1 MQLIAESCEG
11 NNLSRLKISC
21 AFRLEKLCYRFSDSH
36 LWDRISVC
44 RSSQSAL
51 ETLWERMGKRLPNP
65 SFISYKFLL
74 WYFHNLF
81 SFKLISFKSGA
92 PRGKKC
98 KYPCN
103 FSPLC
108 IYLQTAQYQEKTKR
122 ENRLSFITQLQLLMK
137 TPLPASL
144 CN

>member
-1 MQLIAESCEG
+1 MWLAVESCEG
-11 NNLSRLKISC
+11 NNLNSLKMSC
-21 AFRLEKLCYRFSDSH
+21 ALRLEKLCYQFSDTGH
-36 LWDRISVC
+36 LYAV
-44 RSSQSAL
+44 AL
-51 ETLWERMGKRLPNP
+51 NLHLKHCEKGWEKRLLNP

-74 WYFHNLF
+74 WYFRNLF

-92 PRGKKC
+92 PRGEKC

-108 IYLQTAQYQEKTKR
+108 IYLQTAQYQEKTKW